1 MVCLVCH
8 KLCAA
13 GEVGVKDRLGNCYH
27 MYCMLV
33 FYVLCLGSLAWD
45 GALVEQSRLAKA
57 PSDVTTSGVSVGA
70 SGATALEAF
79 QEMFPDE
86 SGNKKD

>member
-1 MVCLVCH
+1 MVCLICH
-8 KLCAA
+8 GLCAT

-45 GALVEQSRLAKA
+45 PQVMEQSRVVDT
-57 PSDVTTSGVSVGA
+57 PSGVSSAESA
-70 SGATALEAF
+70 SKEPCATALSVF
-79 QEMFPDE
+79 KEMFPDSSME
-86 SGNKKD
+86 KPK